1 MAELRTNEDVHLN
14 TLTYRTS
21 QQDNHRAESLEESH
35 EGTGQGLPPVDTG
48 WAAWRMLLSAF
59 IFESLLWG
67 FPLSFGVFQNY
78 YSQLP
83 EYANQ
88 PYVSVI
94 GTVASG
100 ISYMGAPVIIP
111 LLKRARKYR
120 TYMIWLGWT
129 LCIVGVLA
137 SSFAQSLGGIIFT
150 QGVMYGVGFTV
161 FYYPIIAMVNEFWV
175 ARRGMAYGIL
185 CSSSGVS
192 GVVIPFLLETSL
204 NRFGLST
211 TLRAVA
217 IGLALVTG
225 PLIPLLKGRIPISE
239 QSSVAPVGRTDRG
252 FLQVPL
258 FWIYSV
264 SNLMQG
270 LGYFFPSLYLP
281 SYATTL
287 GMSSK
292 MGALLLAIMSVFQV
306 LGQFSFGYLSDRR
319 FSVNVLTLTSTL
331 VSATAILTL
340 WGLAQNFSLLCIF
353 AVVYGFFG
361 AGYTAMWARMGTSV
375 TSDTTAAFTAFGLFN
390 FGKGLGNVFAGPIGA
405 NLLIDSVNSVEYGAA
420 KYKAVVLFTGS
431 CMLASAASAT
441 AAYFKPWKATSV
453 RE

>member
-1 MAELRTNEDVHLN
+1 
-14 TLTYRTS
+14 
-21 QQDNHRAESLEESH
+21 
-35 EGTGQGLPPVDTG
+35 
-48 WAAWRMLLSAF
+48 
-59 IFESLLWG
+59 
-67 FPLSFGVFQNY
+67 
-78 YSQLP
+78 
-83 EYANQ
+83 
-88 PYVSVI
+88 
-94 GTVASG
+94 
-100 ISYMGAPVIIP
+100 
-111 LLKRARKYR
+111 
-120 TYMIWLGWT
+120 
-129 LCIVGVLA
+129 
-137 SSFAQSLGGIIFT
+137 
-150 QGVMYGVGFTV
+150 MYGIGFTV
-161 FYYPIIAMVNEFWV
+161 FYYPIIGMVNEFWV

-185 CSSSGVS
+185 CSASGVS

-204 NRFGLST
+204 KRFGLST

-217 IGLALVTG
+217 VGLALVTG
-225 PLIPLLKGRIPISE
+225 PLIPLLKGRHPISE
-239 QSSVAPVGRTDRG
+239 QTEQSAVARTDRG
-252 FLQVPL
+252 FLRVPL

-264 SNLMQG
+264 SNLLQG

-331 VSATAILTL
+331 VSAAAILTL
-340 WGLAQNFSLLCIF
+340 WGLAQSFVLLCIF

-361 AGYTAMWARMGTSV
+361 AGYTAMWARMGTTV

-405 NLLIDSVNSVEYGAA
+405 NLLIDSSDTVEYGATR
-420 KYKAVVLFTGS
+420 YKAVVLFTGS

-441 AAYFKPWKATSV
+441 AAYFKPWKAASV
-453 RE
+453 RD